1 MLSLTSPPSA
11 GFFDSGV
18 GGLTVV
24 EAVQNVN
31 PDISYHYF
39 GDTARCPYGDRP
51 LDEVKEF
58 ALQAVDFL
66 VNKGSDPIVMA
77 CNISSSIALDTAR
90 QRYPERT
97 ILGLIN
103 QPLVEEVRSVSDGV
117 VGVIATAG
125 TVKSRRYPGA
135 LARADLDVHQQ
146 ACSPLVPLVEE
157 GHYSGEIVENTLEP
171 LLEPLLEKNMDTLV
185 LGCTHYP
192 LLGPALKAGLPPS
205 IRIIDPGRIMASIVQ
220 RHVTPRNGQSPT
232 RQFYTSG
239 DPGSV
244 IHVLQ
249 SDFNHDQPTVKKVS
263 ISEKGY
269 QPS

>member
-1 MLSLTSPPSA
+1 LVASA

-24 EAVQNVN
+24 RAAQSVN
-31 PDISYHYF
+31 PEISYHYF

-66 VNKGSDPIVMA
+66 VEKGSDPIVMA
-77 CNISSSIALDTAR
+77 CNISSSIALETAR
-90 QRYPERT
+90 KRYPDRT
-97 ILGLIN
+97 VLGLIN
-103 QPLVEEVRSVSDGV
+103 QKLVEEVRSASDGV

-125 TVKSRRYPGA
+125 TVKSERYPSV
-135 LARADLDVHQQ
+135 LAGADLDVYQQ

-157 GHYSGEIVENTLEP
+157 GHYSGEIVENTLAP
-171 LLEPLLEKNMDTLV
+171 LLEPLLKKNMDTLI

-192 LLGPALKAGLPPS
+192 LLSPALKECLPSS
-205 IRIIDPGRIMASIVQ
+205 IRIIDPGRVMASILKQ
-220 RHVTPRNGQSPT
+220 HINSPNGTSPT
-232 RQFYTSG
+232 RRFYTSG

-244 IHVLQ
+244 EQVLQ
-249 SDFNHDQPTVKKVS
+249 SFMDHDDLPVNK
-263 ISEKGY
+263 ISLPGRGERTA
-269 QPS
+269 